1 MFDVDFLSGQFQVL
15 DNGLMLTNHEIE
27 ILDKYNITY
36 KNCSTLKEIL
46 YYIDKILEVQED
58 SLLEEI
64 SISISERDYYQN
76 TNK

>member
-1 MFDVDFLSGQFQVL
+1 MFDIDFTSGQFQVL
-15 DNGLMLTNHEIE
+15 KNGLMLTNHEIE
-27 ILDKYNITY
+27 ILDKYNIAY
-36 KNCSTLKEIL
+36 SSCKNLKEIL
-46 YYIDKILEVQED
+46 YYIDEILENQED